1 VRVLHVIPSVSAKHG
16 GPSFILPVLARALID
31 QGIEVVIATTDDDG
45 PRGRLDVALDV
56 PVKSESGATIFYFR
70 KNTEFYKSSF
80 QLTRWLLRHIAAF
93 DLVHI
98 HALFSYSSVA
108 AAFIAKRQAVPY
120 IVRPL
125 GVLNRWGMENR
136 RRTLK
141 RFSLRWIEMPI
152 LRGASA
158 IHYTSRAE
166 QLEAAAAD
174 PAIGKIPSAVIP
186 LPLEISASD
195 ETIGVA
201 RFREKFP
208 EIRDRSIVLFLSRI
222 DPKKGL
228 ELLLSGFV
236 EVVRT
241 VPRAILVLA
250 GAGDD
255 RYLALLRT
263 MIEDKGLRDHVLW
276 AGFLQ
281 GEDKAAAFGAATVY
295 VLPSYS
301 ENFGIAAA
309 EALAAGVPTVVSD
322 QVALAADIA
331 AANAGIVVPCEA
343 GAIANAVVRLL
354 GNADLRED
362 FRRRARTFAAAS
374 FSLEAAGRALRNFY
388 ELMVNPQSEVRSAIA
403 P

>member
-1 VRVLHVIPSVSAKHG
+1 
-16 GPSFILPVLARALID
+16 
-31 QGIEVVIATTDDDG
+31 
-45 PRGRLDVALDV
+45 
-56 PVKSESGATIFYFR
+56 
-70 KNTEFYKSSF
+70 
-80 QLTRWLLRHIAAF
+80 
-93 DLVHI
+93 
-98 HALFSYSSVA
+98 
-108 AAFIAKRQAVPY
+108 
-120 IVRPL
+120 
-125 GVLNRWGMENR
+125 MENR

-141 RFSLRWIEMPI
+141 RLSLRWIEMPI

-186 LPLEISASD
+186 LPIEISASD

-236 EVVRT
+236 EVVRA

-250 GAGDD
+250 GAGDN

-281 GEDKAAAFGAATVY
+281 GEDKAAAFDAATVY

-343 GAIANAVVRLL
+343 GAIANAIVRLL

-362 FRRRARTFAAAS
+362 CRSRARTFAAAS

-388 ELMVNPQSEVRSAIA
+388 ELMVNPPSKVRSAIA